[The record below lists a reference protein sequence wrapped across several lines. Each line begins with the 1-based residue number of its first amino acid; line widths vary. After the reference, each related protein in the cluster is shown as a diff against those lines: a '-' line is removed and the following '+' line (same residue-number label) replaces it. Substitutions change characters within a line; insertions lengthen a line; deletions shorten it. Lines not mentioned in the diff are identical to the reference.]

1 MEYGIEYTLIMDD
14 STNFH
19 IPMPSFEPS
28 QLEKQWALDN
38 IKPYVDPAV
47 AGIKVFERIDLLQNL
62 FNGWSFKQRIQDH
75 FAELEINLDKL
86 AVFLSNPNP
95 STSTPHIDGAGGPLP
110 RVSRFNIPIIGLEPI
125 YIEWWNKGIDSPE
138 ITVRKFKEFRNGQF
152 VDAVG
157 LKTENINEPSVFKVN
172 NPGPCWNRVELIHR
186 LDISQLKE
194 QRFVVT
200 AQLPPNKQI
209 AWDDLVERLTK
220 LGYL

>member
-1 MEYGIEYTLIMDD
+1 MND

-38 IKPYVDPAV
+38 IKPHVDPAV

-62 FNGWSFKQRIQDH
+62 FNGWSFRQRIRDH
-75 FAELEINLDKL
+75 FAELEIDLDKL

-95 STSTPHIDGAGGPLP
+95 STSNPHLDGAGGLLP
-110 RVSRFNIPIIGLEPI
+110 RVSRFNIPIIGLEPVH
-125 YIEWWNKGIDSPE
+125 IEWWNKGIDSPE
-138 ITVRKFKEFRNGQF
+138 VTVRNFKEFRNGQF

-157 LKTENINEPSVFKVN
+157 LTTANINEPSVFKVT

-186 LDISQLKE
+186 LDISQLKG
-194 QRFVVT
+194 QRFVIT